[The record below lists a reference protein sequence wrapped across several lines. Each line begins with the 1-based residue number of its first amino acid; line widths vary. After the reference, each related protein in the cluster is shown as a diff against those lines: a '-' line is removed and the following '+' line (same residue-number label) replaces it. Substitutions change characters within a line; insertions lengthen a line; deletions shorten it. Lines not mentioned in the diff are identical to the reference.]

1 MKRFWQ
7 RTKVAGRRSINLP
20 PVTIHLSLPSTPLYL
35 CINDKVILSL
45 KKEIR

>member
-1 MKRFWQ
+1 LKRFWQ
-7 RTKVAGRRSINLP
+7 RREVKGRRSINLP
-20 PVTIHLSLPSTPLYL
+20 PVTIHLSLPTTSLYL